1 MILKKCVRIEKII
14 RPIETASQQH
24 PKMNLW
30 RKISSGCAG
39 LAPSCREAARAQ
51 SEALEHPLPP
61 AKRFGLRLHLLMCR
75 WCRRYGEQ
83 IRFLR
88 HAAHK
93 HTDKQTEAMP
103 QTLSPE
109 ARERL
114 KRALNSKTP

>member
-1 MILKKCVRIEKII
+1 
-14 RPIETASQQH
+14 
-24 PKMNLW
+24 MNLW
-30 RKISSGCAG
+30 HKIKSGCAG
-39 LAPSCREAARAQ
+39 LAPSCREAVRAQ

-88 HAAHK
+88 HAAHE
-93 HTDKQTEAMP
+93 HEGRQREAMP
-103 QTLSPE
+103 QKLSPE
-109 ARERL
+109 ARDRL